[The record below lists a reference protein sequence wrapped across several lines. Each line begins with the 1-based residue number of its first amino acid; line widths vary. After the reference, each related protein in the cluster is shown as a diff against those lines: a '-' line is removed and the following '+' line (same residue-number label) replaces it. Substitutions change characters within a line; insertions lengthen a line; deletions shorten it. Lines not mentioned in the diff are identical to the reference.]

1 MSCNCGKTSAGR
13 LLGGAV
19 KLAQAEL
26 GISRLRDEDIVQ
38 ARRRACEGCDQWLQ
52 GPLRHGRC
60 KACGCFTWHKT
71 RLTRETCPLDRW
83 PSLLNP

>member
-26 GISRLRDEDIVQ
+26 GISLLRDQDMVHQ
-38 ARRRACEGCDQWLQ
+38 RRRACESCEEWE
-52 GPLRHGRC
+52 HGKCRQ
-60 KACGCFTWHKT
+60 CGCYTWAKT

-83 PSLLNP
+83 PGLP

>member
-26 GISRLRDEDIVQ
+26 GISLLRDQDLIQ
-38 ARRRACEGCDQWLQ
+38 QRRRACESCEEWE
-52 GPLRHGRC
+52 HGKCRR
-60 KACGCFTWHKT
+60 CGCYTWAKT

-83 PSLLNP
+83 PRLPTA